1 MTITEA
7 DVFEATAFEN
17 SEGTIAPAYQPVFT
31 TGPAADLFSSYVV
44 TTALS
49 AAHELGLLDL
59 LNAERVIDISDAA
72 GAQLDPGV
80 VRGLLVPLGWAG
92 VVEVDG
98 DKAVAGPRFDDVYA
112 ARGYYY
118 WLVRGCGELFAT
130 APDVAYRDRR
140 VGEFFHRDMRAVAI
154 GSRLIGDTEVEP
166 LFDELLAGL
175 GLATMADLGCGSGQ
189 RLLRVADRNPNVRG
203 IGVDIANGAV
213 TLARSSIA
221 EAGMDERIRVVQ
233 ADVLNLPE
241 DPGFADVDVVTC
253 VFMGH
258 DFWPLERCVEGL
270 AGLRRAFPNAQ
281 RLLLCDVVRTPG
293 APGPDTT
300 IFTLGFELIHAL
312 MGVYIPSREEWL
324 TAFRAA
330 GWDLVA
336 EHPVTAPPSGILFE
350 LRPSASPAR
359 AD

>member
-1 MTITEA
+1 
-7 DVFEATAFEN
+7 
-17 SEGTIAPAYQPVFT
+17 
-31 TGPAADLFSSYVV
+31 
-44 TTALS
+44 
-49 AAHELGLLDL
+49 
-59 LNAERVIDISDAA
+59 
-72 GAQLDPGV
+72 
-80 VRGLLVPLGWAG
+80 
-92 VVEVDG
+92 
-98 DKAVAGPRFDDVYA
+98 VYA

-118 WLVRGCGELFAT
+118 WLVRGCGGLFST
-130 APDVAYRDRR
+130 APDVARRDRR

-175 GLATMADLGCGSGQ
+175 GPATVADLGCGSGQ
-189 RLLRVADRNPNVRG
+189 RLLRVADRNPGVRG
-203 IGVDIANGAV
+203 IGVDIASGAIG
-213 TLARSSIA
+213 LARDSIA
-221 EAGMDERIRVVQ
+221 QAGMDERIRVVRG
-233 ADVLNLPE
+233 DVLDLPE

-258 DFWPLERCVEGL
+258 DFWPMDRCVAGL
-270 AGLRRAFPNAQ
+270 AGLRRAFPNAR

-324 TAFRAA
+324 AAFRAA
-330 GWDLVA
+330 GWELVA
-336 EHPVTAPPSGILFE
+336 EHPVTAPPSGFLFE
-350 LRPSASPAR
+350 LRPSGSPAL